1 MWLFNKNKPQPTR
14 EELEKAA
21 QDERNKRMNQEIIF
35 NLYVNKLIG
44 PNKQS
49 TQCNFN
55 HFLFVFET
63 KIN

>member
-1 MWLFNKNKPQPTR
+1 MWFFTKNKQPTQLSK

-21 QDERNKRMNQEIIF
+21 QLERNKRLNQELVF

-49 TQCNFN
+49 TQCKFY
-55 HFLFVFET
+55 
-63 KIN
+63 I

>member
-1 MWLFNKNKPQPTR
+1 MWFFTKNNQPPQPSR

-21 QDERNKRMNQEIIF
+21 QDELNKRMNQELIF

-49 TQCNFN
+49 TQCMF
-55 HFLFVFET
+55 
-63 KIN
+63 